1 MFLFGRGEG
10 GEVGPSGDAGDA
22 GEGGGAV
29 PSKPAAGVPLGASS
43 RAVALD
49 ELLPWLDP
57 LPAEQVV
64 SGSPRTG
71 LVTIAALGDVETGV
85 WVHSEGESTDVE
97 ADEVSLILEGDA
109 TVEFL
114 DESGEVVET
123 VELGPGVLLALHEG
137 ERTRWRVRE
146 TLRKLYIAR

>member
-1 MFLFGRGEG
+1 MFRFGEG
-10 GEVGPSGDAGDA
+10 GGVGGSGDGGDAGD
-22 GEGGGAV
+22 AV
-29 PSKPAAGVPLGASS
+29 PSKPATGVPLGASS
-43 RAVALD
+43 RAVALS
-49 ELLPWLDP
+49 ELLPWMDP

-71 LVTIAALGDVETGV
+71 LVTIAALGDVETGL

-114 DESGEVVET
+114 DASGEVVET
-123 VELGPGVLLALHEG
+123 VELRPGVLLALHEG

-146 TLRKLYIAR
+146 SLRKLYVAR